1 MKLERILVLDDED
14 AVRAVMT
21 DLLRELGYTPL
32 AVATLQQARSL
43 LKQDNYDLILSD
55 VRLSDGNGL
64 DFLQEAKQIQPQTR
78 LVVMTGY
85 GSLDSAVEAIRLG
98 VFDYLLKP
106 INLSRL
112 KVTLE
117 RLEEIGQL
125 QSENTYL
132 RREVRESSLEGI
144 EWGRSPAM
152 GRVRELIE
160 KLGTTDAT
168 VMIQGESGTG
178 KEVVARELHARSNRA
193 TRPFIRVNCAAIPAT
208 LLESEFF
215 GHEKGAFTGA
225 VQRREGRFEVADG
238 GTLLLDEIS
247 EIPSDLQVKLLRVL
261 QEREFERVGG
271 NKTIPV
277 DVRVLAT
284 TNRNLK
290 EEVRAGRF
298 REDLY
303 YRLNVVP
310 IDLPPLRERG
320 NDILHL
326 AEHFLRSFSRKH
338 GKAVRSFD
346 AAVKSRL
353 LAYSWPGNVR
363 ELQNAVERAVILAE
377 AGTGLTVD
385 DFAFPHHEPSE
396 GGPSFLGK
404 TIDELE
410 YEAIREGLKA
420 QRGNRTR
427 TAESLGISLRTLR
440 NKLARYRREAR
451 VIEESRDPSLD

>member
-1 MKLERILVLDDED
+1 MKLEKILVLDDED
-14 AVRAVMT
+14 GVRAVMT
-21 DLLRELGYTPL
+21 DLLREMGYSPL
-32 AVATLQQARSL
+32 AVGTIHQARGL
-43 LKQDNYDLILSD
+43 LKQESYDLILSD

-64 DFLQEAKQIQPQTR
+64 DFLQEVRQIQPQAR
-78 LVVMTGY
+78 LVVMTGF

-98 VFDYLLKP
+98 VFDYLVKP
-106 INLSRL
+106 VNISRL

-117 RLEEIGQL
+117 RLEQFQQL

-132 RREVRESSLEGI
+132 RREVRERATEDI

-160 KLGTTDAT
+160 RLGSTDAT
-168 VMIQGESGTG
+168 VMIEGESGTG
-178 KEVVARELHARSNRA
+178 KEVVARELHARSVRS

-225 VQRREGRFEVADG
+225 VQRREGRFEVAHG

-247 EIPSDLQVKLLRVL
+247 EIPPDLQVKLLRVL

-271 NKTIPV
+271 NTTIAV

-290 EEVRAGRF
+290 AEVKAGRF

-310 IDLPPLRERG
+310 IEIPPLRERG
-320 NDILHL
+320 DDVVRL
-326 AEHFLRSFSRKH
+326 AEHFLQSFTRKH
-338 GKAVRSFD
+338 GKSRMTLN
-346 AAVKSRL
+346 AAIKKSL
-353 LAYSWPGNVR
+353 LSYSWPGNVR
-363 ELQNAVERAVILAE
+363 ELQNAMERAVILASPE
-377 AGTGLTVD
+377 KGLTLD
-385 DFAFPHHEPSE
+385 DFAFPHVEAEEPALAV
-396 GGPSFLGK
+396 GGKKLA
-404 TIDELE
+404 DLE
-410 YEAIREGLKA
+410 FEAIRAGLR
-420 QRGNRTR
+420 QFRGNRTH
-427 TAESLGISLRTLR
+427 TAEALGISLRTLR
-440 NKLARYRREAR
+440 NKLVLYKKEGKE
-451 VIEESRDPSLD
+451 VE